1 MKNNNLQNQNPADV
15 LENLLT
21 VNESSTKKPP
31 LRTFRKMYT
40 QLSTADYLKIE
51 QIAYEK
57 NSTPYKIASA
67 VLTLWLHGELVRREV
82 TPPVRIQKT
91 QDGC

>member
-1 MKNNNLQNQNPADV
+1 MKNNNLQSQNPADILDS
-15 LENLLT
+15 LET

-31 LRTFRKMYT
+31 LRTYRKMFT
-40 QLSTADYLKIE
+40 QLSMADYLKIE

-67 VLTLWLHGELVRREV
+67 VLTLWLHGELVRRAV
-82 TPPVRIQKT
+82 TPPLRVH
-91 QDGC
+91 D

>member
-1 MKNNNLQNQNPADV
+1 MKNNNLHSLNPVFDLSF
-15 LENLLT
+15 LET

-31 LRTFRKMYT
+31 LRAFRKMYT

-82 TPPVRIQKT
+82 TPPARIQ
-91 QDGC
+91 D